1 MKTKD
6 KKKLK
11 SLNCFK
17 RRKNDYIKFS
27 SLKETCNKSFISFCK
42 YHRL

>member
-17 RRKNDYIKFS
+17 RRKNDYIKS
-27 SLKETCNKSFISFCK
+27 GSLK
-42 YHRL
+42 